1 MTADGLHVM
10 AYLGNQTWIEADPD
24 AHKVIE
30 VVLPTDNPWF
40 KTPVVF
46 VRWRCLGAL
55 ESPS

>member
-1 MTADGLHVM
+1 M
-10 AYLGNQTWIEADPD
+10 AYLGNRRWIEADPD

-46 VRWRCLGAL
+46 VRWKWIELRDRR
-55 ESPS
+55 SD